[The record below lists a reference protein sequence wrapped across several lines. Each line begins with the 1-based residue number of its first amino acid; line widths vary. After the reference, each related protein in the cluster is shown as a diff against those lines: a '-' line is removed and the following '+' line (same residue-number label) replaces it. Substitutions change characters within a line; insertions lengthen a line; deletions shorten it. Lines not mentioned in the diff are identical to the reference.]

1 MGVAANTA
9 RGRRRRGDSGR
20 SPEGEV
26 GGHMVIYPKSTSANG
41 KSTITTEDMFTPRVA
56 ALRRLRNVL
65 FITLALCFCLFVAAP
80 PAHLA
85 SFGQTPAVA
94 SAKPIEQMVPMRD
107 GVKLSTI
114 IYLPEG
120 TGPFPVVL
128 IRTPYG
134 KATQTLN
141 NTAWTSRGFALVSQD
156 CRGKGQSEGAYRPF
170 ADDPTDGYDT
180 VEWVAKQPWSSGKV
194 GMYGASAMGITSNLA
209 SMMNP
214 PHLVATFVMVAR
226 SSIYNQSAFMGG
238 VFRKELNEIWLKRQ
252 NALDTLNETFQH
264 NVYDH
269 FYDSNEFP
277 LHWQKIHVPSYNW
290 GGWYDIFS
298 QGNIDNFAGLQQV
311 GAGLAA
317 GNQKLIMGPWGHG
330 QIEEVK
336 YPANSAVS
344 STEEALR
351 WFDYWLRGKENGI
364 MDEPPVRYYVM
375 GDVTDAKAP
384 GNEWR
389 TALSWPAPSKLTSY
403 FLGAGGT
410 LSEKLPAEKES
421 IAAYK
426 YDPKNPVPSIGGG
439 NLNIKKGPMDQRAV
453 GDRKDVL
460 KFMTPTLESPVEV
473 TGRVKV
479 ELWAESDAPDTDFM
493 AKLVDVYPDGTERLV
508 LDSAVRARF
517 REGLDREVFM
527 KKGEVYQ
534 FTIDLWSTSII
545 FNKGHRIAIHIASS
559 NDPRFDPN
567 PNTGKPLRAD
577 NETRVATNTIHHD
590 RAHPSRA
597 LLPVVPV
604 YNGKR
609 P

>member
-1 MGVAANTA
+1 MRKIRLVLSILLLLG
-9 RGRRRRGDSGR
+9 SG
-20 SPEGEV
+20 
-26 GGHMVIYPKSTSANG
+26 
-41 KSTITTEDMFTPRVA
+41 
-56 ALRRLRNVL
+56 LL
-65 FITLALCFCLFVAAP
+65 VAAP
-80 PAHLA
+80 SAQVPSAA
-85 SFGQTPAVA
+85 QTAAAP
-94 SAKPIEQMVPMRD
+94 SAKPIEQMVAMRD
-107 GVKLSTI
+107 GVKLSTG

-120 TGPFPVVL
+120 GGPFPAVL

-134 KATQTLN
+134 KGTQAIGN
-141 NTAWTSRGFALVSQD
+141 RAWTGRGYALVVQD
-156 CRGKGQSEGAYRPF
+156 CRGKGQSEGAYHPF
-170 ADDPTDGYDT
+170 VEDPTDGYDT
-180 VEWVAKQPWSSGKV
+180 VEWVAKQPWSNGKV

-209 SMMNP
+209 AMMNP
-214 PHLVATFVMVAR
+214 PHLAATFVMVAR
-226 SSIYNQSAFMGG
+226 SSIFTQSAFMGG

-252 NALDTLNETFQH
+252 NALDVLYETFKH

-277 LHWQKIHVPSYNW
+277 LHWREIHVPSYNW

-298 QGNIDNFAGLQQV
+298 QGNIDNFVGLQQV

-317 GNQKLIMGPWGHG
+317 GNQKLMMGPWGHG

-336 YPANSAVS
+336 YPANSVINT
-344 STEEALR
+344 TEEALR
-351 WFDYWLRGKENGI
+351 WFDYWLRGKDNGI

-375 GDVTDAKAP
+375 GDVTDPKAP

-389 TALSWPAPSKLTSY
+389 AATSWPAQAKNTSY
-403 FLGAGGT
+403 FLTAGGG
-410 LSEKLPAEKES
+410 LGEKMPAERES
-421 IAAYK
+421 ADAYK
-426 YDPKNPVPSIGGG
+426 YDPKNPVPTIGGA
-439 NLNIKKGPMDQRAV
+439 NLNIKKGPMDQRAT

-460 KFMTPTLESPVEV
+460 KFMTPALESPVEV

-517 REGLDREVFM
+517 REGLDHEVFM
-527 KKGEVYQ
+527 KKGEVYL

-545 FNKGHRIAIHIASS
+545 FNKGHRIAIHVTSS
-559 NDPRFDPN
+559 NDPRYDPN
-567 PNTGKPLRAD
+567 PNTGRPLRAD
-577 NETRVATNTIHHD
+577 NETRVATNVIHHD

-597 LLPVVPV
+597 LLPVVPA